1 MRGLGTAVVLI
12 ALAAVAAAQ
21 EGPLSAALRDEL
33 RRSTDGLALGEME
46 RPYYIDYAAVDG
58 WAVSLRASFGALT
71 IDSSQRRRVF
81 GVTVRVGDRSFDDTN
96 FLDVGGP
103 TLGLGGRGASV
114 GRMAELP
121 VDDNYD
127 VLRRAM
133 WLATDEAYKSALET
147 LHRKRAAL
155 KDEKEEGSVGDFS
168 IEEPATIVVADGPA
182 ALDPAAWREALKK
195 ASAIFREF
203 PGVHDSSVSL
213 LGTWGWRLFVS
224 SVGTAAH
231 VPAGFYT
238 LQIVARTQAE
248 DGMPLAD
255 FATFTAAAPSAL
267 PAPDELASTARKVAE
282 ELVALRAAPEPGD
295 YTGPVLVDGLAAPQI
310 VGEVLAGELSGT
322 PLPRAGN
329 DPEAQMAVRMF
340 FGDSAWPR
348 RVGQRVVAEFLSLE
362 DDPTRADFNAKP
374 MLGHYAGD
382 DEGMRPQRV
391 SLIENGVLKGL
402 LMSRTPRKG
411 FEKSNGHGR
420 GAFLGPARGVIGNL
434 IVTAKGGLSRQAL
447 RAKLL
452 EEAKAA
458 GFDYGIVVRL
468 LDDPAVAAG
477 ATDPQEMMNA
487 MMRRFTGGTKSLPNP
502 ILIYKV
508 TADGQETLL
517 RGATLSGI
525 DAGAFRDLLAAGDD
539 PTVYSF
545 KQLRGAFSRLVGEG
559 GGGHAASAGIPASIV
574 CPALLFKE
582 AEVRASSGPYKKPP
596 YLDHPFF
603 VGRM

>member
-1 MRGLGTAVVLI
+1 
-12 ALAAVAAAQ
+12 
-21 EGPLSAALRDEL
+21 
-33 RRSTDGLALGEME
+33 
-46 RPYYIDYAAVDG
+46 
-58 WAVSLRASFGALT
+58 
-71 IDSSQRRRVF
+71 
-81 GVTVRVGDRSFDDTN
+81 N

-182 ALDPAAWREALKK
+182 A
-195 ASAIFREF
+195 
-203 PGVHDSSVSL
+203 
-213 LGTWGWRLFVS
+213 
-224 SVGTAAH
+224 
-231 VPAGFYT
+231 
-238 LQIVARTQAE
+238 
-248 DGMPLAD
+248 
-255 FATFTAAAPSAL
+255 
-267 PAPDELASTARKVAE
+267 
-282 ELVALRAAPEPGD
+282 PEPGD

-329 DPEAQMAVRMF
+329 DPEAQMAVRML
-340 FGDSAWPR
+340 FGDSAWTR

-458 GFDYGIVVRL
+458 GFDYGIVGRL

-477 ATDPQEMMNA
+477 ATDPQE
-487 MMRRFTGGTKSLPNP
+487 L
-502 ILIYKV
+502 
-508 TADGQETLL
+508 
-517 RGATLSGI
+517 
-525 DAGAFRDLLAAGDD
+525 
-539 PTVYSF
+539 
-545 KQLRGAFSRLVGEG
+545 
-559 GGGHAASAGIPASIV
+559 
-574 CPALLFKE
+574 
-582 AEVRASSGPYKKPP
+582 
-596 YLDHPFF
+596 
-603 VGRM
+603 